1 MKPLSQFEVQQW
13 LPLQIFGV
21 DISFSNSSFFM
32 LLAAILPLVI
42 IFFLLKK
49 RDILPQLR
57 QSFGEM
63 FIFFIQNIMDDAAGP
78 KGKPFLPFIAAVF
91 FFVFMGNFLG
101 LFPYAFTFTSQF
113 IVNFALAFLVL
124 SVVTITGF
132 VLQGRHFLHIFLPR
146 GVSPFVAPLLIP
158 VEMISYMTKP
168 LSLSIRLFA
177 NMVAGHSM
185 VKIFA
190 YFSIMLGVFGIF
202 PLLVN
207 VVLLGFEL
215 LVAFLQA
222 YVFAMLSC
230 IYLHD
235 ALEAH

>member
-1 MKPLSQFEVQQW
+1 MKPLSQFEVQPW
-13 LPLQIFGV
+13 IPLQICGV

-32 LLAAILPLVI
+32 LLAASLPLVMM
-42 IFFLLKK
+42 FFLLKK
-49 RDILPQLR
+49 RETLPHLR

-63 FIFFIQNIMDDAAGP
+63 FLFLIQNIMDDAAGP
-78 KGKPFLPFIAAVF
+78 KSKPFLPFICAVF

-101 LFPYAFTFTSQF
+101 LFPYAFTFTSQV
-113 IVNFALAFLVL
+113 IINFALAFLVL
-124 SVVTITGF
+124 TVITVTGF
-132 VLQGRHFLHIFLPR
+132 ILQGRQFLHVFFPR
-146 GVSPFVAPLLIP
+146 GVSLYVAPLLVP

-168 LSLSIRLFA
+168 LSLAIRLFA

-222 YVFAMLSC
+222 YVFSMLSC